1 MRILWIL
8 PYMPWPTSS
17 GGKTRQYQL
26 IRSLAQ
32 AGHRITL
39 LVQSKTPID
48 DRQREALSPWL
59 ERLVVLPRRSLRSPA
74 TLLAALFAPYPLLV
88 SINGLAPRLQAVF
101 SELLQERWD
110 VIQIEHSYSFQ
121 PYERLLRESDQ
132 PFILTEHNVES
143 ELGAATYDRFP
154 SWLRW
159 FVRLDQW
166 RYRRWERRVLAQA
179 EQVVSVTEADS
190 QVLSALSRHPSQVVV
205 NGVDCSHYA
214 SVSPDYQSRRLLFV
228 GNYEYPPNV
237 DAVEW
242 ALDAV
247 MPLLWQQCP
256 DVRFVIAGFAMP
268 AHWPERWDDP
278 RIEWPGFVPDLRELQ
293 RDASLFFAPL
303 RQGGGSKLKVLEAMA
318 AALPV
323 VTTAQ
328 GVSGLGV
335 RDGVHYRRGEDP
347 QSLAAALA
355 ELVHS
360 PSEAQAVGEAGR
372 GYVVAEHDWSRA
384 ARQLEHVYTI
394 IKQEKD
400 GIAACV

>member
-8 PYMPWPTSS
+8 PYLPWPTSS

-39 LVQSKTPID
+39 LVQSKTPLD
-48 DRQREALSPWL
+48 DQQREALSPWL
-59 ERLVVLPRRSLRSPA
+59 ERLVVLPRRPLRSPV

-121 PYERLLRESDQ
+121 PYERLLRQAGQ

-166 RYRRWERRVLAQA
+166 RYRRWERRVLVQAQ
-179 EQVVSVTEADS
+179 QVVSVTEADA

-205 NGVDCSHYA
+205 NGVDCGHYA
-214 SVSPDYQSRRLLFV
+214 SVSPDYHSRRLLFV
-228 GNYEYPPNV
+228 GNY
-237 DAVEW
+237 
-242 ALDAV
+242 
-247 MPLLWQQCP
+247 
-256 DVRFVIAGFAMP
+256 
-268 AHWPERWDDP
+268 
-278 RIEWPGFVPDLRELQ
+278 
-293 RDASLFFAPL
+293 
-303 RQGGGSKLKVLEAMA
+303 
-318 AALPV
+318 
-323 VTTAQ
+323 
-328 GVSGLGV
+328 
-335 RDGVHYRRGEDP
+335 
-347 QSLAAALA
+347 
-355 ELVHS
+355 
-360 PSEAQAVGEAGR
+360 
-372 GYVVAEHDWSRA
+372 
-384 ARQLEHVYTI
+384 
-394 IKQEKD
+394 
-400 GIAACV
+400 

>member
-8 PYMPWPTSS
+8 PYSPWPTSS

-39 LVQSKTPID
+39 LVQSKTPLGD
-48 DRQREALSPWL
+48 QEREALSPWL
-59 ERLVVLPRRSLRSPA
+59 ERLVVLPRRPLRSPV

-101 SELLQERWD
+101 SDLLQERWD

-121 PYERLLRESDQ
+121 PYERLLRQSGQ

-179 EQVVSVTEADS
+179 QQVVSVTEADA
-190 QVLSALSRHPSQVVV
+190 QVLSALSRQPSQVVV

-214 SVSPDYQSRRLLFV
+214 SVSPDYHARRLLFI

-268 AHWPERWDDP
+268 AHWPERWNDP
-278 RIEWPGFVPDLRELQ
+278 RIEWHGFVPDLRVLQ
-293 RDASLFFAPL
+293 RSVSIFFAPL

-328 GVSGLGV
+328 GVSGLAV
-335 RDGVHYRRGEDP
+335 SDGVHYRRGEDP
-347 QSLAAALA
+347 HGLSAALVSLLHA
-355 ELVHS
+355 

-372 GYVVAEHDWSRA
+372 GYVVAEHDWSKA
-384 ARQLEHVYTI
+384 ARQLEQVYTT